1 MTLKSYLWL
10 MRVGTL
16 VALGAWV
23 SAVVYIDPQRA
34 GILGQILFYL
44 SLFLAAAGVFTLFFS
59 YIRRKFHSPEEMAKY
74 LGMNL
79 RQAVLLSLLAI
90 ILLVLQNFRILTWWD
105 GLLAVAGVFLIE
117 LYFLSR

>member
-23 SAVVYIDPQRA
+23 SAVIYIDPQRA

-44 SLFLAAAGVFTLFFS
+44 SLFLALAGIFILFFS
-59 YIRRKFHSPEEMAKY
+59 YLRRKFRRDEEIAKH
-74 LGMNL
+74 LGVNF
-79 RQAVLLSLLAI
+79 RQGVLLA
-90 ILLVLQNFRILTWWD
+90 LLVIFLLILQSFRVLTWWD
-105 GLLAVAGVFLIE
+105 GLLAVAGVFLME
-117 LYFLSR
+117 LYFLSK